1 MSFGDSVAVEFMTG
15 AGAAIIDC
23 CLFHS
28 IDTLKVRK
36 QDGRPLLPWGRLQS
50 APAIK
55 GPTIILA
62 SLYQGFSTN
71 LFLKVPYMA
80 TMFGFHAL
88 NKSLLDVMWGDGTAH
103 GEGGALREFSSAFLV
118 GIEASLLL
126 SPLELVRIQGQNR
139 GKGEIVAA
147 TRYTL
152 SKIGIRGLLTTG
164 MHACMQREAKYC
176 VGQFALI
183 GAVSSAIADWAAASR
198 RLPATPPTTRSATA
212 TAHGASTQASTLAPL
227 AEVAALLDE
236 SRDLRTLVSSIC
248 VGFLCTLVSHPD
260 DVVKTRQQTRIT
272 GGGEAS
278 SRRCYDG
285 GYLSSLRHIA
295 MSEGTGA
302 LWRGAFWRCC
312 VRVPLGLSVINIVH
326 PRLRPFVEDLFVVST

>member
-1 MSFGDSVAVEFMTG
+1 MSFGDSVAVEFVTG
-15 AGAAIIDC
+15 AGAAIVDC

-36 QDGRPLLPWGRLQS
+36 QDGRPLLPWARLQS

-88 NKSLLDVMWGDGTAH
+88 NKSLLDVVWGDGTTH
-103 GEGGALREFSSAFLV
+103 GGGSALREFSSAFLV

-139 GKGEIVAA
+139 GKGEIIAA

-152 SKIGIRGLLTTG
+152 SKIGMRVLLTTG

-198 RLPATPPTTRSATA
+198 CLPATPPATV
-212 TAHGASTQASTLAPL
+212 TAHRASTQTSTLAPL
-227 AEVAALLDE
+227 AEIAALLDE
-236 SRDLRTLVSSIC
+236 SHDLRTLVSSIC

-272 GGGEAS
+272 GGGGAS
-278 SRRCYDG
+278 SRRYDG